1 VQAFLSSRPQAI
13 MSSNGARSSDK
24 TAAKKILLCAPSNAA
39 IDEIANRL
47 KEGISGAGRRSV
59 IPKVV
64 RVGTDKAINVSV
76 KDISLDNLVEQKLDS
91 QSGLGG
97 SKDSASGIALLRSEL
112 ETVRQLRQQKQTEL
126 AELHNNAAKSTAL
139 DEEIKRLNYRR
150 VTIIQKLDRL
160 RDQQKSDNRTLDA
173 VRRRTRMNVL
183 AEAEVICSTLSG
195 SGHDI
200 LEALDFDMII
210 IDEAAQAIELS
221 SLIPLKYNVTRC
233 VMVGGVVFSRRFEL
247 PLSVVCF
254 VDPQQLPPTVISQEV
269 TYFLQFDVPQLTSL
283 FRQPSTFTTNRS
295 SYVCRSSTRMPS
307 TC

>member
-1 VQAFLSSRPQAI
+1 
-13 MSSNGARSSDK
+13 MNGTRSTDK
-24 TAAKKILLCAPSNAA
+24 AAAKKILLCAPSNAA

-47 KEGISGAGRRSV
+47 KEGVSGAGRRSV

-64 RVGTDKAINVSV
+64 RVGTEKAINVSV
-76 KDISLDNLVEQKLDS
+76 KDISLDNLVDQKLDS
-91 QSGLGG
+91 SQSARGS
-97 SKDSASGIALLRSEL
+97 SKDSASEIALLRSEL
-112 ETVRQLRQQKQTEL
+112 ETVRQLRQQKQSEL
-126 AELHNNAAKSTAL
+126 ALLHDNAAKGTAL

-150 VTIIQKLDRL
+150 VTIIQKLDKL

-173 VRRRTRMNVL
+173 VRRKFRMDVL
-183 AEAEVICSTLSG
+183 AEADVICSTLSG

-200 LEALDFDMII
+200 LEALEFDMII

-233 VMVGGVVFSRRFEL
+233 VMVGGAVISRSFEFR
-247 PLSVVCF
+247 LSVVHY

-269 TYFLQFDVPQLTSL
+269 IHLFRFTERLLISL
-283 FRQPSTFTTNRS
+283 FRLRSTFTTNRS
-295 SYVCRSSTRMPS
+295 SYVYRSLTRMLS

>member
-1 VQAFLSSRPQAI
+1 
-13 MSSNGARSSDK
+13 
-24 TAAKKILLCAPSNAA
+24 
-39 IDEIANRL
+39 
-47 KEGISGAGRRSV
+47 V

-91 QSGLGG
+91 SQSGLRG
-97 SKDSASGIALLRSEL
+97 SKDSPSEMALLRSEL

-126 AELHNNAAKSTAL
+126 GELHDNLAKSTAL

-150 VTIIQKLDRL
+150 VTIIQKLDKL

-173 VRRRTRMNVL
+173 VRRKTRMAVL
-183 AEAEVICSTLSG
+183 AEADVICSTLSG
-195 SGHDI
+195 SGHDV

-233 VMVGGVVFSRRFEL
+233 VMVGGVVVSRRFEL
-247 PLSVVCF
+247 PLSVGCC

-269 TYFLQFDVPQLTSL
+269 TCLFL
-283 FRQPSTFTTNRS
+283 
-295 SYVCRSSTRMPS
+295 
-307 TC
+307 